1 MKALMIQSGEVDGTL
16 VEALALLEAVPED
29 HRQSQCEYLL
39 GKIYKDLDEASP
51 NEEHAKKAFYHIN
64 KAMGKLYGPAAFDL
78 GELAENGRGT
88 ETNLVTAYTSY
99 ILGSSPG
106 RDERAIARVRELRA
120 TGPPYST
127 ELTVAVA
134 QWLQL
139 RALRT
144 NTSGGRPFQGTIE
157 EALELIIVGEP
168 QYGEPLGEPQ

>member
-1 MKALMIQSGEVDGTL
+1 
-16 VEALALLEAVPED
+16 
-29 HRQSQCEYLL
+29 
-39 GKIYKDLDEASP
+39 
-51 NEEHAKKAFYHIN
+51 
-64 KAMGKLYGPAAFDL
+64 MGKLHGPAAFDL

-88 ETNLVTAYTSY
+88 ETNLVTAYRSY

-120 TGPPYST
+120 AGPPYSE

-144 NTSGGRPFQGTIE
+144 PEQSGRPFQGTIE
-157 EALELIIVGEP
+157 DALELIIVGEP
-168 QYGEPLGEPQ
+168 QYEEPLGEPQ

>member
-1 MKALMIQSGEVDGTL
+1 MKALMIHRGEVEGTL
-16 VEALALLEAVPED
+16 ADALALLEAVPEE

-64 KAMGKLYGPAAFDL
+64 KAMGKLYGLAAFDL

-120 TGPPYST
+120 AGPPYGD

-134 QWLQL
+134 QWLQM
-139 RALRT
+139 RALRP
-144 NTSGGRPFQGTIE
+144 NTSGRPFQGTIE